1 MYVQQE
7 LVAWYTIHDTY
18 MYMCTPVHA
27 HLIMSLQHAVHI
39 IYMYTHTTCVVH
51 APEDLQQYR
60 GIWTGHARTRLAL
73 HNIQCVALFNGTDF
87 LTAGDS

>member
-1 MYVQQE
+1 MDHCCLSCACSGV
-7 LVAWYTIHDTY
+7 
-18 MYMCTPVHA
+18 
-27 HLIMSLQHAVHI
+27 S
-39 IYMYTHTTCVVH
+39 MYTHTTCTVH

-87 LTAGDS
+87 PTAGDS